1 MVVWAFIFVCFLTEL
16 VLFWSDSEMRFL
28 SSIILQIRIAIL
40 FNASKRL
47 GLCDIVLFSFAKSAV
62 SLKAKWR
69 KNEGFLPNLLNQ
81 KQSFGENESTI
92 ILNGRGEEHQKD
104 DDFENLGHGAQGQ
117 TLA

>member
-1 MVVWAFIFVCFLTEL
+1 
-16 VLFWSDSEMRFL
+16 MRFL
-28 SSIILQIRIAIL
+28 LSIILQIRIAIL
-40 FNASKRL
+40 FNASKQL

-69 KNEGFLPNLLNQ
+69 RNEGFLPKLLNQ

-104 DDFENLGHGAQGQ
+104 AVFENLGHGAQRSNLG
-117 TLA
+117 LNIFYILDLYSKEWAC